1 MPDSIL
7 LALLGYFIGAL
18 FMTLYDYLW
27 KALNNPDLVF
37 DRKYV
42 ASMLISTIL
51 SLMFAVVTF
60 TTLQVPVDSAG
71 YIMLSTIAMGFMV
84 NHLINKPV
92 HYLSKKRA

>member
-1 MPDSIL
+1 MSDSIL

-18 FMTLYDYLW
+18 LMTIYDYLW
-27 KALNNPDLVF
+27 KAVNNPDLVF

-51 SLMFAVVTF
+51 SLMFAVATF
-60 TTLQVPVDSAG
+60 TTLQVPVDGVG
-71 YIMLSTIAMGFMV
+71 YVMISTIAMGFMA

-92 HYLSKKRA
+92 HYFSKKRS